1 MGSAWTTCSPDSR
14 NEECHGRVSPF
25 NFGGDLPMPE
35 LSWSILRSTTACSAI
50 SLSMLQGTPST
61 RSNTFSRRCPHAG
74 TALRSKFRRAGRR
87 ARCGSSL
94 RPNGAFA
101 SPAECRGQG
110 WARGVSISSWANGAC
125 GEQRRH
131 DSDRMMLGLR
141 YSTYPPLRRSSAR
154 ILCSSSLLLRLTRR
168 RARCTGPF
176 LYLRLFMAIALFLS

>member
-1 MGSAWTTCSPDSR
+1 MSLSSMTAAATRLGRSLRRRRPPTRGSAASAI
-14 NEECHGRVSPF
+14 
-25 NFGGDLPMPE
+25 E
-35 LSWSILRSTTACSAI
+35 LSPL
-50 SLSMLQGTPST
+50 
-61 RSNTFSRRCPHAG
+61 
-74 TALRSKFRRAGRR
+74 GRR

-110 WARGVSISSWANGAC
+110 SRTSPGWGPGGCRSWARGVSISSWANGAC